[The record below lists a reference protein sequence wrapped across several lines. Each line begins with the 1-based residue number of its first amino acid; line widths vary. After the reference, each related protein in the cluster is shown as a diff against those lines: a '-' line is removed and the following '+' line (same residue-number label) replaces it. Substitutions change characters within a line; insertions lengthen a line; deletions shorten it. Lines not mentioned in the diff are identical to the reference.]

1 MGRTKTALTLDNTI
15 VPKKI
20 FFLFFLT
27 LTTVCLAQPIVTS
40 SVLRS
45 GNWYKFSITA
55 DGVYKID
62 YNLLK
67 KAGINPDKIDPKKLR
82 IYAAGNGMLP
92 QLNSASRISDLNE
105 LSISVAGEEDGKF
118 NKEDFIIFYGQGTD
132 VIEFDGL
139 KNIFKYQNHLYSD
152 KNYYFLTIS
161 DAIGKRLTSQ
171 ENTPGSF
178 PVINQFDDFSYY
190 ENDKYNVL
198 SSGREWFGEQFD
210 TSPEIKIRFD
220 LSDVVENSEIK
231 IISHVMSQSNDPTSF
246 KLFFNNVEIKEQNI
260 APIPNTQYGVKGRKG
275 IDTISVAAAS
285 VNATTQN
292 THELKYQYVKG
303 TTSRSIGYLDLI
315 SIYCKRKLKWTG
327 KPFSFISSQSLQNAT
342 STFEIEAM
350 PSAAQVWDIT
360 DPFNAKLQ
368 TTLNLTA
375 KTSYSTS
382 TTQLKKFITF
392 DGVESFPTFE
402 TQVPNQNLH
411 SSTSYDLLIVT
422 HPTFKSEAERL
433 AAHRQSHNKIKVLVA
448 TTEEIYNEYA
458 GGKPDLSA
466 IRDFARSLYFS
477 GGLKN
482 ILLFGRCSYD
492 YKDRIIDNS
501 NFVPTYESL
510 NSLSPLETY
519 SSDDYFGF
527 LEANEGEWKESPVQ
541 NHTMEIGVGRI
552 SVKKI
557 EDAQNVVDKLI
568 AYDTDQNAF
577 DKWRKDILFV
587 ADDGDF
593 NIHQS
598 QANQMADEI
607 SLNHPDFNSVKL
619 FLDSYKQL
627 ERPSGQYSTEATNAL
642 NRLID
647 KGALIVN
654 FTGHGSEHVW
664 MQERIFQPSSLDQWK
679 NKHQFPLFVTATC
692 EFGRHDDPLIISS
705 GELVMNK
712 KNAGA
717 IGLVTTA
724 RPVNSSTNF
733 ILNKAFYYSL
743 FQKSNGAYKDLGTVF
758 RDTKNQSLSDVS
770 NRNFSLLGDPSM
782 QLAIPEK
789 EIIINE
795 IKTLSGSDTVKALST
810 VVIKGQI
817 KNSSDFN
824 GNLQATLFD
833 KENSQKTLGDEN
845 PVFTF
850 NSFDHILYQGKTSIE
865 SGQFEIVAMIPK
877 TIDFTVGNGKLSLY
891 AYNEEFTNQASGS
904 LINFKV
910 GKTESMNTVDSKGP
924 DIDLFMGDTTYYEGG
939 VVGTNTF
946 LVAKL
951 FDEHGINISGYE
963 NGNLEIL
970 LDDSLSF
977 IGNQFYESSLNNFQ
991 NGLLNFPITELAQG
1005 NHVLKLK
1012 AWDTYG
1018 NSSERSISF
1027 LVGEANQLIVDSF
1040 FNYPNPLNEITTF
1053 QFSHNRPGED
1063 LVAQLIIYNSIGELI
1078 NNISYSVNESLYT
1091 VTLTEWDGIVNGT
1104 KLTNGIYFVKLQV
1117 RSLTDGAKNEKLTKL
1132 IILN

>member
-1 MGRTKTALTLDNTI
+1 LPAESVNLDNTI
-15 VPKKI
+15 VKRI
-20 FFLFFLT
+20 SILLFLSLA
-27 LTTVCLAQPIVTS
+27 TVCIAQPTS
-40 SVLRS
+40 SVLQS
-45 GNWYKFSITA
+45 GKWYKFSIAA

-82 IYAAGNGMLP
+82 LYSASNGMLP

-105 LSISVAGEEDGKF
+105 LSIVVSGEDDGGF
-118 NKEDFIIFYGQGTD
+118 NKEDFILFYGQGTD
-132 VIEFDGL
+132 VVEFDAS
-139 KNIFKYQNHLYSD
+139 KNIFKYKNHLYSD
-152 KNYYFLTIS
+152 KNYYFLTVS
-161 DAIGKRLTSQ
+161 DEIGKRITPQ
-171 ENTPGSF
+171 ENMAGSF

-210 TSPEIKIRFD
+210 TSPEVKIRFD
-220 LSDVVENSEIK
+220 LNDVVENSEIK

-246 KLFFNNVEIKEQNI
+246 KLFFNNIEIKEQKI
-260 APIPNTQYGVKGRKG
+260 ASIPNTQYGIKGRKG
-275 IDTISVAAAS
+275 MDTISVAAAT

-292 THELKYQYVKG
+292 THELKYQYIKG

-327 KPFSFISSQSLQNAT
+327 KSFSFLSSQSLQNAV
-342 STFEIEAM
+342 STFEIESL
-350 PSAAQVWDIT
+350 PSTAQVWDVT
-360 DPFNAKLQ
+360 DPFNIKLQ
-368 TTLNLTA
+368 SISNTA
-375 KTSYSTS
+375 TKTSYSTQTS
-382 TTQLKKFITF
+382 QLKKFIAF
-392 DGVESFPTFE
+392 DGVESFPSFE
-402 TQVPNQNLH
+402 MQVANQNLH
-411 SSTSYDLLIVT
+411 SSSSYDLLIVT

-433 AAHRQSHNKIKVLVA
+433 AAHRQSHNKIKVLIA

-458 GGKPDLSA
+458 GGKPDISG

-492 YKDRIIDNS
+492 YKDRITDNS
-501 NFVPTYESL
+501 NFVPTYESI

-519 SSDDYFGF
+519 SSDDFFGF
-527 LEANEGEWKESPVQ
+527 LEASEGEWSEGPVQ

-557 EDAQNVVDKLI
+557 EDAKNVVDKLI
-568 AYDTDQNAF
+568 AYDTDQNGF
-577 DKWRKDILFV
+577 GKWRKDILFV

-598 QANQMADEI
+598 QSNQLADEI
-607 SLNHPDFNSVKL
+607 TLNHPDFNSNKL

-627 ERPSGQYSTEATNAL
+627 ERPSGQYSTDATNAL
-642 NRLID
+642 NRAIN

-664 MQERIFQPSSLDQWK
+664 MQEKIFQPSSLDEWR

-733 ILNKAFYYSL
+733 ILNKAFYNSL
-743 FQKSNGAYKDLGTVF
+743 FQKSNGAYRNLGTIF

-795 IKTLSGSDTVKALST
+795 IKTASGSDTLKALST

-817 KNSSDFN
+817 KNSGDFN
-824 GNLQATLFD
+824 GSLQATLFD

-850 NSFDHILYQGKTSIE
+850 NSFDHILYQGKTSVA
-865 SGQFEIVAMIPK
+865 SGQFEIETIIPK
-877 TIDFTVGNGKLSLY
+877 TINLTVGNGKLSLY

-904 LINFKV
+904 LINFKIGKSESV
-910 GKTESMNTVDSKGP
+910 GTADSRGP
-924 DIDLFMGDTTYYEGG
+924 DINLFMGDTTYHEGG
-939 VVGTNTF
+939 AVGTNTF

-963 NGNLEIL
+963 NGNLKIL
-970 LDDSLSF
+970 LDDSLLF
-977 IGNQFYESSLNNFQ
+977 IGNQFYESHRNDFR
-991 NGLLNFPITELAQG
+991 NGVLNFPISDLAEG

-1012 AWDTYG
+1012 AWDTFG
-1018 NSSERSISF
+1018 NSSERSITFS
-1027 LVGEANQLIVDSF
+1027 VGEANQVIIDSF
-1040 FNYPNPLNEITTF
+1040 FNYPNPVTDVTTF

-1063 LVAQLIIYNSIGELI
+1063 LEAQLVIYNSMGELV
-1078 NNISYSVNESLYT
+1078 NNVTYSVNESFYT
-1091 VTLTEWDGIVNGT
+1091 VTLSEWDGIVNGT